1 MNIYYDSE
9 WSTILVYYDKENS
22 KKVDINKKIFENNSF
37 DNNLSWKTYF
47 LLSEKYFS
55 YYSCDVSIYVENK
68 FSKSEL
74 NTIIKRK
81 LDEYLSNEWKWLHHL
96 FNYVDNIFVNWEN
109 QEYVLLKSWY
119 IYFRIN
125 YVFLNNEKIRD
136 FRRTKHIELS
146 NLFPRS
152 MFTINYIK
160 NIVKRYDFYMIYI
173 EENIIK
179 LIDVENWF
187 YKNIEIF
194 NYWLKNL
201 KKTFIEDSTIAAYND
216 IMNSKNI
223 NNINVA
229 IFKAKVD
236 FFYENIAKRLDN
248 KLITRK
254 WMFVFSPF
262 LKSEI
267 FLNCFFE
274 KFSKTKVNFFLPFI
288 KSKYLDDFWKK
299 RISDNIDIL
308 TFTNN
313 VKFLQKS

>member
-9 WSTILVYYDKENS
+9 WSTILVRFNKENS
-22 KKVDINKKIFENNSF
+22 KKVDINNNIFEKNSF
-37 DNNLSWKTYF
+37 ENYLSWNNYF

-55 YYSCDVSIYVENK
+55 YFSCDVSLFVENK
-68 FSKSEL
+68 FLKSEL
-74 NTIIKRK
+74 NTIIKWK
-81 LDEYLSNEWKWLHHL
+81 LEQYLSNEWKWLHHL

-109 QEYVLLKSWY
+109 QSYVLLKNWY

-125 YVFLNNEKIRD
+125 YVFLNSEKVWD
-136 FRRTKHIELS
+136 FRRNTNIELS

-152 MFTINYIK
+152 IYTINYIK
-160 NIVKRYDFYMIYI
+160 DIIKRYDFYMVYI
-173 EENIIK
+173 EEDVIK
-179 LIDVENWF
+179 LIDIENWF

-216 IMNSKNI
+216 IMNSRNI
-223 NNINVA
+223 NDITVS

-236 FFYENIAKRLDN
+236 FFYENIAKRLDS
-248 KLITRK
+248 KLVIHK

-262 LKSEI
+262 LRSEV

-274 KFSKTKVNFFLPFI
+274 KFSKTRVNFILPFI

-299 RISDNIDIL
+299 RISNNIDIL

-313 VKFLQKS
+313 IKFLQKS